1 MKPALLRH
9 LRQLRRLA
17 PAWEKHAAVDRVEG
31 FLKRVPERRQRT
43 QDGRLCTHFLDGSKP
58 FAEALQEAAGDLVQG
73 WDLEVIAPFFDQA
86 ETCRPLEALLEAL
99 RPRKVRLMLPLDA
112 EGQALVDERIHADC
126 ASWQDV
132 EWALLPDDLR
142 MARKDIPRYVHA
154 KVYRFFNARDRREI
168 LYVGSANMTTAAH
181 QRGNLECGFLVETEP
196 DRRPTWWTEPLEREP
211 QRFEARSGSGEAAT
225 GRGSLLAVRY
235 HWDRGLAE
243 VFWMGSAASPRLV
256 LSANGTHLADL
267 APVDPGSW
275 QAAPAGLSE
284 RLRRL
289 LPTTSLLQVSGEQE
303 EELPILVMEEG
314 MSHKPSLLRELTAE
328 QILQYWA

>member
-1 MKPALLRH
+1 M
-9 LRQLRRLA
+9 
-17 PAWEKHAAVDRVEG
+17 
-31 FLKRVPERRQRT
+31 
-43 QDGRLCTHFLDGSKP
+43 
-58 FAEALQEAAGDLVQG
+58 
-73 WDLEVIAPFFDQA
+73 
-86 ETCRPLEALLEAL
+86 
-99 RPRKVRLMLPLDA
+99 
-112 EGQALVDERIHADC
+112 DERIHADC

-154 KVYRFFNARDRREI
+154 KVYRFFNARERREI

-225 GRGSLLAVRY
+225 SRGSLLAVRY
-235 HWDRGLAE
+235 HWARGLAE

-267 APVDPGSW
+267 DPLGPGSW

-328 QILQYWA
+328 QILQYWATLSPEQRAAFIEEHALDAFFQGEEGWGHPGGAVPEGRHGQHALRPVRRGVPCLRRHAAGGP